1 MHFKHALRTLALT
14 SATVVFA
21 LPAMAQ
27 WQWIDKDGRKVFS
40 DQSPPA
46 DIRDKDILKRP
57 GGRVAPA
64 AASPVNP
71 EGAPVANSPAVAA
84 STAPAPKLAGKDKEL
99 EERKKQAEAA
109 DAAKKKVE
117 DDKLAKARADT
128 CDRAKRALATLQS
141 GVRIGVTNAAGE
153 REVMDDAKRAEE
165 SKRTKEVAD
174 SSCK

>member
-1 MHFKHALRTLALT
+1 MQFKHALHSLT
-14 SATVVFA
+14 FASVAILFA

-27 WQWIDKDGRKVFS
+27 WQWVDRDGRKVFS
-40 DQSPPA
+40 DQAPPA

-64 AASPVNP
+64 EASPVNP
-71 EGAPVANSPAVAA
+71 EGAPAVKSPTVGASAA
-84 STAPAPKLAGKDKEL
+84 AAPKLAGKDKEL

-109 DAAKKKVE
+109 EAAKKKVE